1 MLTDYRRRERGAVA
15 VRYLVDI
22 KIIVGRVAGSALLR
36 PGSEGAEA
44 DHARQ
49 YSSLDGYQ
57 PRQLVTKKSQDIQI
71 QRPAMETIIVELL
84 SSIQD
89 Q

>member
-15 VRYLVDI
+15 VRYLID
-22 KIIVGRVAGSALLR
+22 IVGRVAGSAWLR
-36 PGSEGAEA
+36 SGSEGAQA

-57 PRQLVTKKSQDIQI
+57 PRQLVTKESQDIQI
-71 QRPAMETIIVELL
+71 QRPAMEKKWLA
-84 SSIQD
+84 S
-89 Q
+89 